1 MTMKRVSMK
10 DDDNTLKDIR
20 PLVYRIRELVEHEDG
35 PDAMAA
41 LVYVL
46 GLLILKGSKSPE
58 HMAEGY
64 EMVGSYL
71 SEFLN
76 ANTRTDQEPLN

>member
-20 PLVYRIRELVEHEDG
+20 LLVDRIRELVEHEDG
-35 PDAMAA
+35 WDAIAA
-41 LVYVL
+41 LINVL
-46 GLLILKGSKSPE
+46 GMLILKGSKSPD

-64 EMVGSYL
+64 EMVGTCL
-71 SEFLN
+71 SEFLA
-76 ANTRTDQEPLN
+76 ANTRTDQETMN